1 MFFVCHEWAVDALA
15 GECIGPERCHTVVGC
30 LVSFLRS
37 QSSQFTGDEGYEG
50 DEGDEGDEG
59 NEGDEG
65 LKGDDA
71 YSVTTGTTLNFATC
85 KSSATAATVSQMKDV
100 HLDLAAHAIHAFC
113 DEHWDGSI
121 MEVYGYAEDAGFALA
136 QAISHVQAECV
147 SEGNAFGCASAEAAA
162 SAWAEATVVAHSAV
176 IAGAFSTC
184 EGWCDVSV
192 SALSVASST
201 TFYELA
207 VEVTSLAGAVACS
220 EGTNTASAV
229 AYTGCT
235 ALAYA
240 KVWTHAYAQAVL
252 AAMGPNGANCMSAE
266 AHAVASAAT
275 GGQFVEVQGC
285 ETWDAAE
292 GYASGSTEGSAESS
306 VREITPYQ

>member
-1 MFFVCHEWAVDALA
+1 M
-15 GECIGPERCHTVVGC
+15 
-30 LVSFLRS
+30 RS
-37 QSSQFTGDEGYEG
+37 RSSQFAGNEGY
-50 DEGDEGDEG
+50 EGDEGDEG

-201 TFYELA
+201 TFYELQEA
-207 VEVTSLAGAVACS
+207 QYFPRRHFPPKAGKKHQVTCVS
-220 EGTNTASAV
+220 N
-229 AYTGCT
+229 
-235 ALAYA
+235 
-240 KVWTHAYAQAVL
+240 
-252 AAMGPNGANCMSAE
+252 MAN
-266 AHAVASAAT
+266 
-275 GGQFVEVQGC
+275 
-285 ETWDAAE
+285 
-292 GYASGSTEGSAESS
+292 SS
-306 VREITPYQ
+306 RRLIVCTPYPEKALLVITCPIGLLSNLGAFPDRLECA